1 MCAFKKELLL
11 LLYCWHIYNA
21 YILKIKV
28 IVGQIRQILTHVFR
42 CSAPSSPRIATLTP
56 SQKISKERTTVLLV

>member
-28 IVGQIRQILTHVFR
+28 IVGQIRQILTHDPRVPVFR
-42 CSAPSSPRIATLTP
+42 TLLSPHRHPHTLT
-56 SQKISKERTTVLLV
+56 KNK